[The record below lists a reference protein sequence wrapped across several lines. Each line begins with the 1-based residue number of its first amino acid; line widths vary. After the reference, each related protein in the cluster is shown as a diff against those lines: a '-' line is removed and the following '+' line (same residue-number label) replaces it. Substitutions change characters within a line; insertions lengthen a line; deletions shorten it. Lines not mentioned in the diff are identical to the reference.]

1 MLLPVILIIP
11 LYMCVFISQKH
22 TPRERERESTSKMAS
37 SLYVY
42 LLVLVL
48 GGALQASVDGHLSHE
63 ILARQKADRVKKLSR
78 AAWGR
83 VQAICRLCYSQWKPW
98 KSTVLLVLWSH
109 PKPSSEAPPPMA
121 QWRYAL
127 SFHLHSIL
135 VFFSPF
141 LNIIF
146 EYTLLFH
153 SSSLSLFIVG
163 WGLELG
169 NIPFLPLHAF
179 IIFAYF
185 SYNLILCWS
194 NYCFDLIH
202 CV

>member
-1 MLLPVILIIP
+1 
-11 LYMCVFISQKH
+11 MCVFISQKH

-63 ILARQKADRVKKLSR
+63 ILARQKADRVKKLPGQPEVGFRQYAGYVTVNESHGR
-78 AAWGR
+78 ALFYWFFEAT
-83 VQAICRLCYSQWKPW
+83 QNPHQKP
-98 KSTVLLVLWSH
+98 LLLWLNGG
-109 PKPSSEAPPPMA
+109 M
-121 QWRYAL
+121 L
-127 SFHLHSIL
+127 SLFISIQFWF
-135 VFFSPF
+135 FFSPF

-153 SSSLSLFIVG
+153 PSSLSLFIVG

-185 SYNLILCWS
+185 SNNLILCWS